1 MLEIDG
7 NAIVTIFRFDPAADV
22 GQRLETYNVP
32 YEHWHGVKVIDTIRY
47 IYETMSPD
55 LSFREPCRQQV
66 CGGCAMLVNKKPVLA
81 CAVFSE
87 KEMVIEPSSDRQ
99 VLKDLIVAHEDEKG
113 E

>member
-1 MLEIDG
+1 MAES
-7 NAIVTIFRFDPAADV
+7 ATVTVFRFDPVADV
-22 GQRLETYNVP
+22 RPRSERYEVR

-47 IYETMSPD
+47 IYETMAPD

-66 CGGCAMLVNKKPVLA
+66 CGGCVILVNKKPVLA

-87 KEMVIEPSSDRQ
+87 KEMVIEPLPDRK
-99 VLKDLIVAHEDEKG
+99 VLKDLIVALEEEKG